1 MKTYFWKKYRIKN
14 PGLALSVLNNKTKFY
29 KPLLLMLPSIF
40 TVLLFTLIPFLL
52 VLIKS
57 FQIQVG
63 FTKGVYTLGFGNYA
77 KIFET
82 TSFAVAVRNSLM
94 YAILSIPISL
104 GISLLI
110 SSAIVQIAKKWAQSF
125 WQTIFFLPYV
135 TSAIA
140 VSMAFS
146 VMFDQQDGI
155 VNRILLK
162 WGWIKAP
169 IQFLTNS
176 TLGSWNSFWI
186 ILVRGIWGSLAF
198 QILILTTAML
208 SVNQDLYKSA
218 SIDGASST
226 KQFYT
231 ITLPSIRKTISFLF
245 TMGLIG
251 GIKTFPLALFNNS
264 PEKAMSAQGATLI
277 LYIFNFTSKGNF
289 AVAGAASVIL
299 FVIGL
304 AFSKSVRQITSWIY
318 LASVKVGERNV
329 VNKIESKTLSRKPI
343 FKI

>member
-29 KPLLLMLPSIF
+29 KPLLMMLPSII
-40 TVLLFTLIPFLL
+40 TILLFTLIPFLL

-57 FQIQVG
+57 FQMKMG
-63 FTKGVYTLGFGNYA
+63 FAQGVYTVGFGNYTR
-77 KIFET
+77 IF
-82 TSFAVAVRNSLM
+82 TSSVFGVALRNSLV

-110 SSAIVQIAKKWAQSF
+110 SSAIVQLVKKWSRGF
-125 WQTIFFLPYV
+125 WQTVFFLPYV

-146 VMFDQQDGI
+146 VMFDQTDGLI
-155 VNRILLK
+155 NKFLLNWK
-162 WGWIKAP
+162 IIDTP
-169 IQFLTNS
+169 IQFLSNTTPGN
-176 TLGSWNSFWI
+176 WNAFWI
-186 ILVRGIWGSLAF
+186 ILIRGVWGSLAF

-208 SVNQDLYKSA
+208 SVNQDLYKAA
-218 SIDGASST
+218 SIDGAST
-226 KQFYT
+226 NKQFYR
-231 ITLPSIRKTISFLF
+231 ITLPSITKTISFLF

-264 PEKAMSAQGATLI
+264 ASSAMQNQGATLI
-277 LYIFNFTSKGNF
+277 LYIFNYTSQGRF
-289 AVAGAASVIL
+289 DIAAAASVIL

-304 AFSKSVRQITSWIY
+304 IFSKSVRKIASLIY
-318 LASVKVGERNV
+318 IASVKTGEKNV
-329 VNKIESKTLSRKPI
+329 INKIENKTLKRKPV